1 MSSKDD
7 FIFEKR
13 NLLKTSSGKN
23 ILKKG
28 ILKDKGYIQFKR
40 YVDLSKKEYD
50 GFALRY
56 ENDVFTL
63 IKSDPDPITT
73 HKEFIKEIGGSKD
86 LQLSPD
92 SLIAIRNKLLGNNN
106 LSDRIKR
113 ILNSNF
119 VKMTFPVFYALFD
132 GYMNFKNDKDLLR
145 IRNSVVD
152 GHLIAIDL
160 SEPMDRIID
169 KDEDIDYLDDYKL
182 LNPYILLLAKQKI
195 SSVKSSVYNEFENG
209 FKSAL
214 DGQQIDYEMKVGSKD
229 LTYENLEKSY
239 DKYRAILGTAGKNMS
254 LNQKPLSEIYYIG
267 MAKASECVGCGNEIQ
282 DAIITKGIKSP
293 SWPLFYSI
301 TTGDVKRGFK
311 LTIEKSYSYLS
322 EAYLALNMLDDDFE
336 IKPFLSFLFLTVSHY
351 NEFWYRELLSN
362 HIDLLKK
369 FQKDIDSSSFKYNV
383 DS

>member
-322 EAYLALNMLDDDFE
+322 EAYLAL
-336 IKPFLSFLFLTVSHY
+336 
-351 NEFWYRELLSN
+351 
-362 HIDLLKK
+362 
-369 FQKDIDSSSFKYNV
+369 KYV
-383 DS
+383 R

>member
-322 EAYLALNMLDDDFE
+322 EAYLAPDMLDDDFE

-369 FQKDIDSSSFKYNV
+369 FQKDIDSSSFKYKV